1 MAYVPSYLVITQVF
15 LPVKGGSATWFAE
28 VYRRISGK
36 QTHIVTED
44 VPGAAEY
51 DATSL
56 NSIHRLLL
64 RRYGWLIPESLIIY
78 LKLLGKSV
86 RLALGHDL
94 DAIHAGRVLPEG
106 LVGWLV
112 ARLKRRPLV
121 IYAHGEEITTWR
133 QPVKFNFMVFTY
145 QRADYIIANSEFT
158 RDELIKL
165 GIIPKKITIIYPGV
179 DIEHFQP
186 GLEVLDLRR
195 SIGLLEN
202 QALILSVGRL
212 QRRKGFDQVVRALPR
227 LLRSGID
234 VHHVIIGIGE
244 DREYLTSLSQELGVA
259 HRVHLLGQVSAK
271 ELPRWYN
278 AADVFAMP
286 NREVNN
292 DTEGF
297 GLVFLEAAA
306 CDKPVLAGNVGG
318 TGAAVV
324 HGVTGL
330 RVNGNC
336 IEEVAAGLIKL
347 LTDKTLAEK
356 MGTKGY
362 HRAREEF
369 SWEIVAN
376 KSLQLS
382 GFFGSCSRSSYE
394 SRRKHP

>member
-1 MAYVPSYLVITQVF
+1 MAHVPRYLVITQMF
-15 LPVKGGSATWFAE
+15 LPIKGGTAIWFAE

-36 QTHIVTED
+36 QTHIVTAD
-44 VPGAAEY
+44 APGAAEY
-51 DATSL
+51 DATSP
-56 NSIHRLLL
+56 NSVHRLSL
-64 RRYGWLIPESLIIY
+64 RRYGWLMPESLVIY
-78 LKLLGKSV
+78 LKLLSESL
-86 RLALGHDL
+86 RLAFGHDL

-112 ARLKRRPLV
+112 ARLKRRPLL

-133 QPVKFNFMVFTY
+133 QPLKLKAMVFTY
-145 QRADYIIANSEFT
+145 RRADHIIANSEFT

-165 GIIPKKITIIYPGV
+165 GVIPKRITIIYPGV
-179 DIEHFQP
+179 DIERFQP
-186 GLEVLDLRR
+186 GLEVLDLRK
-195 SIGLLEN
+195 SIGLLEG

-227 LLRSGID
+227 LLQSGID

-244 DREYLTSLSQELGVA
+244 DWEYLTSLSQELGVA
-259 HRVHLLGQVSAK
+259 SRVHLLGHISTE

-286 NREVNN
+286 NREINH

-324 HGVTGL
+324 HDVTGL

-336 IEEVAAGLIKL
+336 IEEVAVGLLKL
-347 LTDKTLAEK
+347 LSDKTLAKK
-356 MGTKGY
+356 MGAKGY
-362 HRAREEF
+362 CRAHEGF
-369 SWEIVAN
+369 SWEIVAK

-382 GFFGSCSRSSYE
+382 GIFESCSRSSYE